1 MRVEATVPDSRA
13 TVLAELADEL
23 GASRSQL
30 IDEALALF
38 FKAVL
43 EARRGRRLVSVGG
56 TEPACEMV
64 TPTLAQLEWTAQ
76 RQSVALPTTAMEQIA
91 ALIDAPPQP
100 TERLKQTMRR
110 T

>member
-30 IDEALALF
+30 IDEALSLF

-56 TEPACEMV
+56 SEPECQV
-64 TPTLAQLEWTAQ
+64 LTPTLAQFEWTAH
-76 RQSVALPTTAMEQIA
+76 RQALALPEAAMERIA
-91 ALIDAPPQP
+91 ALVKTPPAP
-100 TERLKQTMRR
+100 TEALKKAMRR
-110 T
+110 S